1 MKYYLSILCSLFLP
15 KTWDILNELFVRKV
29 GKVNICLEYFV
40 VHEYLLLLNY
50 SQLFGEEDAD
60 QEVSP
65 DRADPEASC
74 E

>member
-1 MKYYLSILCSLFLP
+1 M
-15 KTWDILNELFVRKV
+15 
-29 GKVNICLEYFV
+29 
-40 VHEYLLLLNY
+40 LLLNY

-74 E
+74 ELNYLGCVFLLVSTTFILSILIAQGGKCCYVLDTILYA

>member
-1 MKYYLSILCSLFLP
+1 MLFGS
-15 KTWDILNELFVRKV
+15 T
-29 GKVNICLEYFV
+29 GTICVKLAVYCPWSHGGCYIF
-40 VHEYLLLLNY
+40 

-65 DRADPEASC
+65 DTADPEAAC